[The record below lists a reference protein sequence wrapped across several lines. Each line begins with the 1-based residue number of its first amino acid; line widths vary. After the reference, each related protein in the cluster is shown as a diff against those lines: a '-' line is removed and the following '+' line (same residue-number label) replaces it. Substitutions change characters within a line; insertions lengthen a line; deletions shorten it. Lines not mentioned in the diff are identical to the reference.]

1 MTESKPVACSLD
13 ASGLEQRIAT
23 IAQVGADSLVSR
35 DLDGNRHLLHFHADA
50 DTRRRLEEIVAAE
63 AKCCSFLDLSLTA
76 EDGELIL
83 AITAPE
89 NGQAVADALAGAF
102 AE

>member
-13 ASGLEQRIAT
+13 ASGLKQRIAA
-23 IAQVGADSLVSR
+23 IAQVGANSLISC

-50 DTRRRLEEIVAAE
+50 NTQRRLEEIVAAE
-63 AKCCSFLDLSLTA
+63 AKCCSFLDLSLAA

-83 AITAPE
+83 EIAAPE
-89 NGQAVADALAGAF
+89 NGQAVADALARAF

>member
-1 MTESKPVACSLD
+1 MTESQPVACSLD
-13 ASGLEQRIAT
+13 SSGLEQRVAT
-23 IAQVGADSLVSR
+23 IAQIGAESFISR
-35 DLDGNRHLLHFHADA
+35 DLDGNRHLLHFHAHA
-50 DTRRRLEEIVAAE
+50 NTQRRLEEIVAAE

-83 AITAPE
+83 TIAAPE

-102 AE
+102 AR